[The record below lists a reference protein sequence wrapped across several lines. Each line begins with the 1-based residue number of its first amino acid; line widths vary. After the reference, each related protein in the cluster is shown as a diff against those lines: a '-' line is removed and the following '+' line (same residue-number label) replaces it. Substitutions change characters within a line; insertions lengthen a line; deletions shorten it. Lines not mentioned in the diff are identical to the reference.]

1 MPTPT
6 KTKSKSFN
14 KPFKIKDNL
23 FLTSKIKSF
32 TLSINPKLHANNS
45 LNNKKSLIDK
55 KSTLPNHSSINYSK
69 STKNSTK
76 PNLKSKVSTMIFKN
90 NSFSSKRWKISS
102 TSSAS
107 KTSLPPFSSPTSKPK
122 TGFLDPKLWKI
133 LKKNTPKEPSFS
145 TTSQT
150 AQSNPL
156 FTTQFPKH
164 ASSAKPLIRSS
175 TCLQR
180 NALTA
185 SKMKNWTWRKEFAN
199 QNRITQIF
207 PKFLTGNLTVGICQK
222 LTKLWL
228 LVPLK
233 NHISTGSFAFLAICL
248 CTGVC
253 LETFARNVMVV
264 FRLTWTQETAKK

>member
-1 MPTPT
+1 MPPISTSNSKMPTPT

-55 KSTLPNHSSINYSK
+55 KSTLPNPSSTNYSK

-122 TGFLDPKLWKI
+122 TGFLDPK
-133 LKKNTPKEPSFS
+133 P
-145 TTSQT
+145 
-150 AQSNPL
+150 
-156 FTTQFPKH
+156 
-164 ASSAKPLIRSS
+164 
-175 TCLQR
+175 
-180 NALTA
+180 
-185 SKMKNWTWRKEFAN
+185 
-199 QNRITQIF
+199 
-207 PKFLTGNLTVGICQK
+207 
-222 LTKLWL
+222 
-228 LVPLK
+228 
-233 NHISTGSFAFLAICL
+233 
-248 CTGVC
+248 
-253 LETFARNVMVV
+253 
-264 FRLTWTQETAKK
+264 